1 MEIGSS
7 LGDDS
12 FEYFDEDAVDDDEV
26 EHEIEEGNDA
36 NKVPMDKFG
45 WFYKVCTKIN
55 KYSNIYLTIIGLL
68 LL

>member
-12 FEYFDEDAVDDDEV
+12 FEYFEEDDVHEREV
-26 EHEIEEGNDA
+26 AEEKDA

-45 WFYKVCTKIN
+45 WFYKVCT
-55 KYSNIYLTIIGLL
+55 
-68 LL
+68 

>member
-12 FEYFDEDAVDDDEV
+12 FEYFEEDAVDDDEV
-26 EHEIEEGNDA
+26 EHEIEEENDA

-45 WFYKVCTKIN
+45 WFYKVCT
-55 KYSNIYLTIIGLL
+55 
-68 LL
+68 